1 MYPFFS
7 EERPGS
13 RRRTV
18 YNYFY
23 QSRGCLPDALV
34 NKASLSYRYIVK
46 FNMLYSHVRAQVVLQ
61 YLLSISIHKLQNQ
74 FIQFY
79 LCFSPFPFST
89 FITPSESQIFSP
101 WRQTS
106 HLSVPFAATPVAL
119 REHQLI
125 LIPYTGARIFCWSL
139 AFNKPRARRLFTHI
153 CKNIHQ
159 AAYSPK
165 SVESDY
171 GVLVSDSLSYW
182 EWSSLRL
189 LVLRSEVCWVWM

>member
-1 MYPFFS
+1 MFVLFLSESVVIVITFYIFLIMYPFFS
-7 EERPGS
+7 EEGPGS

-61 YLLSISIHKLQNQ
+61 YLLCRDLAPFTNYKTNSFN
-74 FIQFY
+74 FIFVSL
-79 LCFSPFPFST
+79 LCPFST

-125 LIPYTGARIFCWSL
+125 LIPYTGARIFC
-139 AFNKPRARRLFTHI
+139 
-153 CKNIHQ
+153 
-159 AAYSPK
+159 
-165 SVESDY
+165 
-171 GVLVSDSLSYW
+171 
-182 EWSSLRL
+182 
-189 LVLRSEVCWVWM
+189 

>member
-1 MYPFFS
+1 MFVLFLSESVVIVITFYIFLIMYPFFS
-7 EERPGS
+7 EEGPGS

-106 HLSVPFAATPVAL
+106 HLSVPFAATTLLLKGGVSICWDSLL
-119 REHQLI
+119 REWM
-125 LIPYTGARIFCWSL
+125 WS
-139 AFNKPRARRLFTHI
+139 NSKI
-153 CKNIHQ
+153 
-159 AAYSPK
+159 
-165 SVESDY
+165 
-171 GVLVSDSLSYW
+171 
-182 EWSSLRL
+182 
-189 LVLRSEVCWVWM
+189 

>member
-7 EERPGS
+7 EEGPGS

-79 LCFSPFPFST
+79 LCFSPLPFLYLHH
-89 FITPSESQIFSP
+89 PL
-101 WRQTS
+101 R
-106 HLSVPFAATPVAL
+106 VPDFLTMAPDLPFKRVLRSNAAL

-125 LIPYTGARIFCWSL
+125 LIPYTDGRMFCWSL
-139 AFNKPRARRLFTHI
+139 AFNKAHSLFTHI
-153 CKNIHQ
+153 CKKHTPRLHT
-159 AAYSPK
+159 APR
-165 SVESDY
+165 
-171 GVLVSDSLSYW
+171 VLSLTMVS
-182 EWSSLRL
+182 
-189 LVLRSEVCWVWM
+189 

>member
-1 MYPFFS
+1 MAVFVLFLSESVVIVITFYIFLIMYPFFS
-7 EERPGS
+7 EEGPGS

-61 YLLSISIHKLQNQ
+61 YLLCRDLAPFTNYKTNSFN
-74 FIQFY
+74 FIFVSL
-79 LCFSPFPFST
+79 LCPFST

-106 HLSVPFAATPVAL
+106 HLSVSFAATP
-119 REHQLI
+119 R
-125 LIPYTGARIFCWSL
+125 
-139 AFNKPRARRLFTHI
+139 
-153 CKNIHQ
+153 
-159 AAYSPK
+159 
-165 SVESDY
+165 
-171 GVLVSDSLSYW
+171 
-182 EWSSLRL
+182 
-189 LVLRSEVCWVWM
+189 